1 MKIEIIGHCKLDP
14 MMALIIG
21 NRWLAIDNRVLEA

>member
-14 MMALIIG
+14 MMVLIIG